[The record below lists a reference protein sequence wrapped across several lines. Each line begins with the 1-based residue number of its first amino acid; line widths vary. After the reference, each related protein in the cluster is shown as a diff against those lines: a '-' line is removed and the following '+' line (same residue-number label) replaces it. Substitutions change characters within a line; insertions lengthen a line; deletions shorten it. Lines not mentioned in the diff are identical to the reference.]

1 MPTKGLEYFSG
12 WGNNI
17 RAPGKMQR
25 ITSIES
31 ARQALEQISDG
42 RGALPVGAFRS
53 YGDSALNSGGT
64 LLDATGL
71 KSIEINAETK
81 IAIVGAGVTI
91 AELERAALKHNL
103 FPPVVPGTGF
113 VTMGGAVAADIHG
126 KSHHKTGSFSRSVR
140 SMTVLLSDGS
150 VQKYS
155 NADDEFWATV
165 GGLGLTGFVLE
176 LEILLREVKSN
187 AVDVNEQRVS
197 NLSQMLEVLSVADQ
211 DYEHTVAWIDLSGK
225 YEGRGVVSLGNYGG
239 RSVKGEAKSS
249 GGTLSVPSTGANL
262 INSATVRVFN
272 EAWFRKPLKQGPVA
286 LGKYMH
292 PLDGVQNWNRIYGSA
307 GFLQYQFVI
316 EEGQEALFEKLFAGL
331 RQLKAASFLGVLKKF
346 GPGSQGYLS
355 FPKPGWTLTLD
366 YSVTVKGLERF
377 LHDFDEELASAGGR
391 IYLVKDSR
399 LSPSLVPIMY
409 PDLIRWQSVRE
420 KMDPLHLWQSDQ
432 ARRLQ
437 LC

>member
-1 MPTKGLEYFSG
+1 VS
-12 WGNNI
+12 
-17 RAPGKMQR
+17 
-25 ITSIES
+25 
-31 ARQALEQISDG
+31 
-42 RGALPVGAFRS
+42 
-53 YGDSALNSGGT
+53 
-64 LLDATGL
+64 
-71 KSIEINAETK
+71 
-81 IAIVGAGVTI
+81 
-91 AELERAALKHNL
+91 
-103 FPPVVPGTGF
+103 
-113 VTMGGAVAADIHG
+113 
-126 KSHHKTGSFSRSVR
+126 
-140 SMTVLLSDGS
+140 
-150 VQKYS
+150 
-155 NADDEFWATV
+155 
-165 GGLGLTGFVLE
+165 
-176 LEILLREVKSN
+176 
-187 AVDVNEQRVS
+187 EQRVS
-197 NLSQMLEVLSVADQ
+197 NLSQMLEVLSAADQ
-211 DYEHTVAWIDLSGK
+211 DYEHTVAWIDLSGN
-225 YEGRGVVSLGNYGG
+225 YVGRGVVSLGNYGE
-239 RSVKGEAKSS
+239 RSVKGEATSS
-249 GGTLSVPSTGANL
+249 GGMLSVPSTGANL
-262 INSATVRVFN
+262 INPATVRAFN
-272 EAWFRKPLKQGPVA
+272 EMWFRKPLKEGPVA

-391 IYLVKDSR
+391 IYLIKDSR